1 MLCEG
6 GEILWDIADL
16 ITEEHIRAHSDG
28 SKSYVR
34 ESEVKGHVTE
44 SKKSNF
50 RFQRR

>member
-1 MLCEG
+1 MG
-6 GEILWDIADL
+6 YRRP
-16 ITEEHIRAHSDG
+16 HHRRAYTRTNSDG